1 MNKRITIG
9 SLVMLS
15 EHHPAIEDTSVRER
29 TGIVL
34 EHDDYGCKVWFC
46 FSKYEFEPRWIS
58 FSQINILTKKAI

>member
-1 MNKRITIG
+1 
-9 SLVMLS
+9 
-15 EHHPAIEDTSVRER
+15 AIEDTSVRER